1 MYNIRIKQL
10 PKTGDQRGYSLVD
23 RNDLY
28 IKTNPINQD
37 TNVKNTISAVPRE
50 EANIEAEGGET
61 VVGDINGDGMLE
73 HSNIVGKKH
82 TKGGVPLNIN
92 PGSFI
97 FSDTDKLKI
106 KDLEVQALFGM
117 APNKKGYTPAAIAK
131 KYPVNNFMNILK
143 NDNSDELSKRTA
155 EMMLKNNLEKLGQLA
170 LVQESIKGFPDGVPA
185 IAESVM
191 AGMQQQGPQEEMMEG
206 PQGNNPQEESQEQAM
221 ARYGGSMPSYQ
232 NAGTVKKKAVK
243 EKQYIPTNTY
253 KVGEDKSTGYWDRV
267 TNGNVFQRVT
277 DDSIQNDPRMDIAAQ
292 KLNPFSDKVEG
303 LGDYFGNLLS
313 IPQKEINNLLT
324 GYYESPMDTKAR
336 YSEVSDNQH
345 FWGDVATDPMMYP
358 ELPYAAAKGTAK
370 VVGKGIQ
377 KAVPYAKKAAQ
388 LTAKYG
394 KQAAEFLSQ
403 YIGKIPF
410 EQLLSK
416 GYLVVNR
423 AAQAGMHA
431 MDSPEDKGYERLK
444 SAKINGEDGQIGLI
458 GGKWFD
464 THTGKQIT
472 EFSKFVPKTTS
483 QNKIINPTPN
493 DYIQEATET
502 LPYAPIYN
510 TPPAPVVVKT
520 NDVVKRNKTLP
531 QKSTIKR
538 SAPKVAPEPV
548 RSSLFMEMYG
558 GATPSFEYGGDLPM
572 HQGMNNNSTVTAP
585 VNGEPNI
592 LVQRGAKSNAIPDPN
607 VELKVKEGITP
618 KGEPHAGQKFQ
629 LFFKGNEQIIKYE
642 DGTIEKAPRPKNN
655 QASFSQYGNPTISRI
670 EAEHPN
676 EFIHTNTNFGSF
688 GAQPNLN
695 KTGIY
700 LSSNNAAA
708 RNNSDLSPEEWQD
721 FQQRHGSWIDKK
733 YPGGY
738 QKFKTDLQTSKE
750 AGNKASGW
758 FQDTYNQAYKN
769 KYQTDYF
776 APLGSNKEDN
786 PYYRDSKF
794 GQFTYSAPGIVEN
807 DVQTE
812 KPAVNSHD
820 KENPFQEVSYK
831 PGVKNTP
838 WWIQDDLNL
847 ADAMTDSVRKYGPAM
862 TSVDASIPGYVVED
876 PTRQLASIQESAN
889 AYGDTMQNSTAG
901 NVAGASM
908 LNAMGQPLN
917 AAANALA
924 GVENRNVQTVNQAE
938 NTGAQISN
946 ANQVANANAI
956 RQYMV
961 DSATTNQQYDNAL
974 REKKWREIQAFNNG
988 TTNMMRH
995 KQMEDVLF
1003 PQYSVNSYNGD
1014 VTFNKGR
1021 QAFDEYG
1028 NAVYDPYVNPYSQG
1042 QSSDGQFLSGAQLA
1056 AMKKDYIDNGK
1067 YSDTDANELILRQM
1081 GKKSSAATKNKKGVQ
1096 GYDNT
1101 PQAFNQPANNQQ
1113 VKNGGKI
1120 YQFGGKVYYGALQE
1134 LNF

>member
-1 MYNIRIKQL
+1 MHNIRIKQL

-131 KYPVNNFMNILK
+131 KYPVNNFMNTLK
-143 NDNSDELSKRTA
+143 IDEADELSKRTA

-170 LVQESIKGFPDGVPA
+170 LVQESMKGFPDGIPA

-191 AGMQQQGPQEEMMEG
+191 AGMQQQGPQ
-206 PQGNNPQEESQEQAM
+206 GNNPQEESQEQPM

-232 NAGTVKKKAVK
+232 NAGTVKKKVAK
-243 EKQYIPTNTY
+243 EKPYIPTNKY
-253 KVGEDKSTGYWDRV
+253 KVGTDKSTGYWDRV
-267 TNGNVFQRVT
+267 ANGNVFQRVT
-277 DDSIQNDPRMDIAAQ
+277 DDSMQNDPRMDIAAQ

-303 LGDYFGNLLS
+303 FGDYFGNLLS

-345 FWGDVATDPMMYP
+345 FWGDVALDPMMYP
-358 ELPYAAAKGTAK
+358 ELPYAAAKGTVK

-377 KAVPYAKKAAQ
+377 KAAPYAKKVAQ
-388 LTAKYG
+388 LTTKYG

-416 GYLVVNR
+416 GYLVANR
-423 AAQAGMHA
+423 AGQAGMHA

-458 GGKWFD
+458 GNKWFD
-464 THTGKQIT
+464 TYTGKEIT
-472 EFSKFVPKTTS
+472 EFSKFVPKTAS

-531 QKSTIKR
+531 QKSTIKTT
-538 SAPKVAPEPV
+538 APKVAQPIQPEIV
-548 RSSLFMEMYG
+548 YDRE
-558 GATPSFEYGGDLPM
+558 FEYGGSLATY
-572 HQGMNNNSTVTAP
+572 QTAGTVKTEVKRV
-585 VNGEPNI
+585 VNGATGNI
-592 LVQRGAKSNAIPDPN
+592 EITYSDGSTKIEQAPLSYDVADEELRKNVTTNGYGFNELDPQFRYKRKQ
-607 VELKVKEGITP
+607 VGP
-618 KGEPHAGQKFQ
+618 
-629 LFFKGNEQIIKYE
+629 
-642 DGTIEKAPRPKNN
+642 
-655 QASFSQYGNPTISRI
+655 
-670 EAEHPN
+670 
-676 EFIHTNTNFGSF
+676 
-688 GAQPNLN
+688 
-695 KTGIY
+695 
-700 LSSNNAAA
+700 
-708 RNNSDLSPEEWQD
+708 
-721 FQQRHGSWIDKK
+721 
-733 YPGGY
+733 
-738 QKFKTDLQTSKE
+738 QTSKSGWLVDPYSGFLYNPKAGAPQPGE
-750 AGNKASGW
+750 AGMANYMKIHKEAIDNYEGGAEKWKQDMIAAKGRSNPAMTHLLTYENKAIGKNANGKE
-758 FQDTYNQAYKN
+758 FVDLTKQGAYVPGVENFNLPGIYKN
-769 KYQTDYF
+769 PVV
-776 APLGSNKEDN
+776 A
-786 PYYRDSKF
+786 
-794 GQFTYSAPGIVEN
+794 
-807 DVQTE
+807 E
-812 KPAVNSHD
+812 KPKDQIPAQQNTVTTVEEQP
-820 KENPFQEVSYK
+820 KI
-831 PGVKNTP
+831 KNTP

-847 ADAMTDSVRKYGPAM
+847 AGAMTDSVRKYGPAM
-862 TSVDASIPGYVVED
+862 TSIDASIPGYVVED
-876 PTRQLASIQESAN
+876 PTRQLANIQQNAN
-889 AYGDTMQNSTAG
+889 AYGDMMQNSTAG

-908 LNAMGQPLN
+908 LNATGQSLN
-917 AAANALA
+917 AGADVI
-924 GVENRNVQTVNQAE
+924 GQVQNRNVQTVNQAM
-938 NTGAQISN
+938 NTGTQIAN
-946 ANQVANANAI
+946 NNQVANANAK

-1014 VTFNKGR
+1014 VTFNDGMEPVD
-1021 QAFDEYG
+1021 QYG
-1028 NAVYDPYVNPYSQG
+1028 NKTYNPRLNRGRNNASYEDRLDYYQSTKGFSRKEAMDAANDEINGRAATASSGRRNQQDPY
-1042 QSSDGQFLSGAQLA
+1042 
-1056 AMKKDYIDNGK
+1056 
-1067 YSDTDANELILRQM
+1067 E
-1081 GKKSSAATKNKKGVQ
+1081 

-1101 PQAFNQPANNQQ
+1101 PKPFNQPA
-1113 VKNGGKI
+1113 KNGGRI